1 MENQLLLPDS
11 VNVITQTIQV
21 LSPEKSQSWFEF
33 VYSGITIVCTLLNVI
48 LVWLIYKLNDRKDDV
63 NAERQRKMSLFQ
75 TLILNYNINYFYEF
89 FSSLEDEVD
98 GLKSSN
104 LTVEQK
110 QVINDRL
117 LIIASKFRRQ
127 FIDAVNAIDSELYS
141 KILLEVDGFTDG
153 LTNDIF
159 DEGVNL
165 SHIPKFEEL
174 ISSKI
179 FATKTNI
186 LKYLFDYNG

>member
-110 QVINDRL
+110 QVINDRI